1 VVCSEDVPFWDLAKV
16 NRTELEKTYL
26 GTAQLDGLRSI
37 CAVWPRG
44 PIDPDFHAPLHTDVP
59 GLLLSGSDDPV
70 TPPGDAEEARRGFTH
85 SVHVVLKGFGHGQLT
100 APCVDRVMAA
110 FLSRGGV
117 EGLDGSCVQ
126 SDRPM
131 PFFVTLGGPSP

>member
-1 VVCSEDVPFWDLAKV
+1 M
-16 NRTELEKTYL
+16 
-26 GTAQLDGLRSI
+26 
-37 CAVWPRG
+37 
-44 PIDPDFHAPLHTDVP
+44 
-59 GLLLSGSDDPV
+59 
-70 TPPGDAEEARRGFTH
+70 
-85 SVHVVLKGFGHGQLT
+85 VLKGFGHGQLT